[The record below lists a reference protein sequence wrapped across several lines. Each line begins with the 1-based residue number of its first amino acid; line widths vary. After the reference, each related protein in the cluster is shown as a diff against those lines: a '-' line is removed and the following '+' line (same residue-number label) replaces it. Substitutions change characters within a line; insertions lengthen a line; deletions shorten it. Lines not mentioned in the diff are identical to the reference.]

1 MKEDL
6 QPEQDN
12 QEQDEELYEHYRFK
26 ADPGQSLLRIDKWLL
41 NKLEHTSRNKIQNA
55 AKAGLIEVNGKAV
68 KPNYKIHPLDEVVI
82 NLPTPPREVE
92 LIAEN
97 IPIEVVYEDDDI
109 IIVNKE
115 AGMVVHPGYNNFT
128 GTLLNALLYHFQQQ
142 NPENP
147 TVPYLL
153 HRIDKD
159 TSGLLMAA
167 KNEEAQAFMAKQF
180 FDHSITRRYIALA
193 WGDFEEDEGRIEGHI
208 GRSPKDRK
216 IMYVFPDGSEGK
228 HAISHYKVLQRFGYV
243 TLVECRLETGR
254 THQIR
259 AHFQYTKHPLFG
271 DATYGGDSIVK
282 GTTFTRYKQ
291 FVQNCFRLLPRQ
303 ALHARTLGFVHP
315 STKKVMQFD
324 SELPDDLKAVID
336 KWEHYVRYQ

>member
-55 AKAGLIEVNGKAV
+55 AKAGLIEVNGTAV

-97 IPIEVVYEDDDI
+97 IPIEIVYEDDDI

-180 FDHSITRRYIALA
+180 FDHSIIRRYIALA
-193 WGDFEEDEGRIEGHI
+193 WGDFEEDEGTIEGHI

-259 AHFQYTKHPLFG
+259 AHFQYIKHPLFG
-271 DATYGGDSIVK
+271 DATYGGNSIVK

-291 FVQNCFRLLPRQ
+291 FVQNCFQLLPRQ

-315 STKKVMQFD
+315 TTKKVMQFD
-324 SELPDDLKAVID
+324 SDLPDDLKAVID

>member
-55 AKAGLIEVNGKAV
+55 AKAGLIEVNGTAV

-97 IPIEVVYEDDDI
+97 IPIEIVYEDDDI

-180 FDHSITRRYIALA
+180 FDHSIIRRYIALA
-193 WGDFEEDEGRIEGHI
+193 WGDFEEDEGTIEGHI

-228 HAISHYKVLQRFGYV
+228 HAISHYKVLQRFCYV

-271 DATYGGDSIVK
+271 DATYGGNSIVK

-291 FVQNCFRLLPRQ
+291 FVQNCFQLLPRQ

-315 STKKVMQFD
+315 TTKKVMQFD
-324 SELPDDLKAVID
+324 SDLPDDLKAVID

>member
-97 IPIEVVYEDDDI
+97 IPIEIVYEDDDI

-167 KNEEAQAFMAKQF
+167 KNEEAQAFVAKQF
-180 FDHSITRRYIALA
+180 FDHSITRRYLALA
-193 WGDFEEDEGRIEGHI
+193 WGDFDEDEGTIEGHI

-259 AHFQYTKHPLFG
+259 AHFQYIKHPLFG
-271 DATYGGDSIVK
+271 DATYGGNSIVK

-291 FVQNCFRLLPRQ
+291 FVQNCFQLLPRQ

-315 STKKVMQFD
+315 TTKKVMQFD

>member
-1 MKEDL
+1 MKENL

-26 ADPGQSLLRIDKWLL
+26 ADPGQGLLRIDKWLL

-97 IPIEVVYEDDDI
+97 IPIEIVYEDDDI

-228 HAISHYKVLQRFGYV
+228 HAVSHYKVLQRFGYV

-259 AHFQYTKHPLFG
+259 AHFQYIKHPLFG
-271 DATYGGDSIVK
+271 DATYGGDMIVK

-291 FVQNCFRLLPRQ
+291 FVQNCFQLLPRQ

-315 STKKVMQFD
+315 KSKKAMQFD

>member
-97 IPIEVVYEDDDI
+97 IPIEIVYEDDDI

-228 HAISHYKVLQRFGYV
+228 HAVSHYKVLQRFGYV

-271 DATYGGDSIVK
+271 DATYGGNSIVK

-291 FVQNCFRLLPRQ
+291 FVQNCFQLLPRQ

-315 STKKVMQFD
+315 TTKKVMQFD
-324 SELPDDLKAVID
+324 SDLPDDLKAVID